1 MFVWGF
7 VQFMDNHFY
16 YIGSMKKKM
25 QQKYT
30 TFFFLCKK
38 KKEKSNKSG
47 LVEKPQ
53 LWRTCINTQ
62 VVLKFSMT
70 G

>member
-16 YIGSMKKKM
+16 YIGSMKKKFN
-25 QQKYT
+25 KSIPPSSS
-30 TFFFLCKK
+30 CVK

-62 VVLKFSMT
+62 IVLKFSMT